1 MDKFYVYY
9 TKAGEPQVRY
19 TYNDVSKFEV
29 AVRQMRELYSKRSGV
44 DQVWVEQSAMYGNNK
59 GGVVAKLGIEFPMG
73 EL

>member
-9 TKAGEPQVRY
+9 TNADELQVRY
-19 TYNDVSKFEV
+19 TYDDVSKFEV
-29 AVRQMRELYSKRSGV
+29 AVRKMRECYTNNERV
-44 DQVWVEQSAMYGNNK
+44 IEAWVEQSAMYGNNK

>member
-9 TKAGEPQVRY
+9 TNADELQVRY

-29 AVRQMRELYSKRSGV
+29 AVRQMRELYSKRAGV
-44 DQVWVEQSAMYGNNK
+44 DQVWVEQSAMYGNNQ